1 MQVDRIV
8 VVVTAVALVAA
19 EAFAWTAL
27 AAAAIEEQTQ
37 VAMFS
42 PDSIVERMT
51 AYKFRLNRL
60 EERSILDDMLDSTL
74 WDIQVDMVVVHL
86 LWMVVEEGMVVELV
100 ALGLELMG
108 VLVEQ
113 EGVELG
119 DQISLRTV

>member
-1 MQVDRIV
+1 
-8 VVVTAVALVAA
+8 
-19 EAFAWTAL
+19 
-27 AAAAIEEQTQ
+27 
-37 VAMFS
+37 MFS